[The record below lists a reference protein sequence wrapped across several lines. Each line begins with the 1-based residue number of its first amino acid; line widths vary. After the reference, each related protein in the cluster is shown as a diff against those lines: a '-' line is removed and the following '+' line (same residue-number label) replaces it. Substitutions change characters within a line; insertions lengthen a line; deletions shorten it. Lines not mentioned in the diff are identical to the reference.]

1 MVAAFNGPS
10 VFNTS
15 LSFCQA
21 AGVCL
26 AGCDGT
32 SSGGWRALMA
42 RCPSLPRGLGSC
54 GTAKGSCT
62 AQAWLRAPASD
73 ELAGSLGQAECSLAP
88 SVRLSGAD
96 PSPLPF
102 LPHAVGSCSNCATCV
117 TNVQHL
123 KPSPLPPNPT
133 VLAEQVYAKCM
144 SRYASM
150 QAPLFASIGAYSG
163 GDDFPPNSGGGY
175 SPAPNGGGGYS
186 PAPNGGGGYSPSPN
200 GGDGYSPAPNGTDGY
215 SHESGE

>member
-1 MVAAFNGPS
+1 
-10 VFNTS
+10 
-15 LSFCQA
+15 
-21 AGVCL
+21 
-26 AGCDGT
+26 
-32 SSGGWRALMA
+32 
-42 RCPSLPRGLGSC
+42 
-54 GTAKGSCT
+54 
-62 AQAWLRAPASD
+62 
-73 ELAGSLGQAECSLAP
+73 
-88 SVRLSGAD
+88 
-96 PSPLPF
+96 
-102 LPHAVGSCSNCATCV
+102 
-117 TNVQHL
+117 VQHL

-186 PAPNGGGGYSPSPN
+186 PAPNGGGGYSPAPNGGGGYSPSPN